1 VITASFN
8 NVSYNFVADYQG
20 GTGNDLVLTVPEPTS
35 GMIALAGLCLTAGLR
50 RFRRQSCA

>member
-1 VITASFN
+1 MITASFN